1 MELCA
6 LALIEGG
13 TGLSSTLGVRHGEGR
28 EAPRGVVARSVP
40 GISVGRGLKS
50 HKVGKSCA
58 LDPRHGHGGGVAQA
72 E

>member
-13 TGLSSTLGVRHGEGR
+13 TGLSSTLGVRHGTDR

-40 GISVGRGLKS
+40 GISVGRGVPIRYITVLLS
-50 HKVGKSCA
+50 LAIAG
-58 LDPRHGHGGGVAQA
+58 R
-72 E
+72 